1 MHPNIFWSY
10 LVAHRLKRPLSGLL
24 YSSLSHGNKPVI
36 VTAGQVY
43 DALQL
48 SSSFFSACLLIDV
61 FTGGLSDGW
70 LRRMSLVPRCI
81 TFLCLED
88 YLKSLHNLPYLYRG
102 PGGVCV
108 YVQVCSA
115 SVFDGL
121 LEKQLCV
128 CVCMSARTCSMIVY
142 LLPWCPVWSNTFIS
156 VLPKAIPDGMWS
168 SNELQAEE
176 THWASIGG
184 TIHIWGILYDRSSYS
199 TLWEA
204 DTRRTTD

>member
-108 YVQVCSA
+108 YVQVFSA

-128 CVCMSARTCSMIVY
+128 CVWVRVRVQWLYTCYPDVQCDPT
-142 LLPWCPVWSNTFIS
+142 LLSLSCLKQFQMACGVQTNCRRKRPTE
-156 VLPKAIPDGMWS
+156 LP
-168 SNELQAEE
+168 
-176 THWASIGG
+176 
-184 TIHIWGILYDRSSYS
+184 
-199 TLWEA
+199 
-204 DTRRTTD
+204 